1 MLHLL
6 SYLWL
11 PAGLFS
17 AAFIVGDQRRRQP
30 QPMKVMNYVR
40 PINALWFGL
49 IGICAYV
56 AIGRTVATT
65 VNPQM
70 DHTEMDRAKM
80 GHSSMQNMDGPSHP
94 FWQQVVTGTLHCGAG
109 CVLADLVGQFL
120 FRAVLSRFSEVSSTA
135 NGPSILFSP

>member
-17 AAFIVGDQRRRQP
+17 AAFIVGDLRRRQP

-40 PINALWFGL
+40 PINALWVGL
-49 IGICAYV
+49 IGIWAYV